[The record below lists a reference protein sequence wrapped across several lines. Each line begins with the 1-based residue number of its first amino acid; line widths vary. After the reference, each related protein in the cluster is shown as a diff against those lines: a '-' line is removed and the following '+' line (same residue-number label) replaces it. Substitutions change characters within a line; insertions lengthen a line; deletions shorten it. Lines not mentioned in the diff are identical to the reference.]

1 MALPPNIYNEQ
12 GELDV
17 PCLCYDIQ
25 YNNKG
30 IGWSLCKK
38 KKHLK
43 PKRELTALFLRVYIA
58 YSTTLFGEE
67 LFMLIS

>member
-1 MALPPNIYNEQ
+1 MIYSTIIR
-12 GELDV
+12 ELAGLYV
-17 PCLCYDIQ
+17 R
-25 YNNKG
+25 
-30 IGWSLCKK
+30 K